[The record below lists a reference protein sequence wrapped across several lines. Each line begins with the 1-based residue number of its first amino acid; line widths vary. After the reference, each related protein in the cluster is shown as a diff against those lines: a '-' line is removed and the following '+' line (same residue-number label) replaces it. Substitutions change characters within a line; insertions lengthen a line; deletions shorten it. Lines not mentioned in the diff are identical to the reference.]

1 MGWDLAVATI
11 GGHWTDKIMF
21 WQECRE
27 CGLVHRPMRAK
38 NRGLCNTCEL
48 KRLANEAEVQEEL
61 FNEYGVDN
69 EDFEYYG

>member
-1 MGWDLAVATI
+1 
-11 GGHWTDKIMF
+11 MF
-21 WQECRE
+21 WQECKE
-27 CGLVHRPMRAK
+27 CGLVHRIFRAK

-48 KRLANEAEVQEEL
+48 KRLADDAEVQEEL